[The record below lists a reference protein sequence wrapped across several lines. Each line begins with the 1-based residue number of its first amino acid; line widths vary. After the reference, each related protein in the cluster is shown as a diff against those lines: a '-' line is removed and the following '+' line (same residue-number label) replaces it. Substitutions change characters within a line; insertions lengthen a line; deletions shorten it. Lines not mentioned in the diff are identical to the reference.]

1 MNLIK
6 SLFSPVYSITRAA
19 VALVIGLA
27 MIIWPA
33 LAVYTVFRVIGAALI
48 VLGAAS
54 VALAIVNRTSS
65 DALVMVNGVL
75 DIIFGLLLVI
85 YPGFFASLLMYFLGA
100 VMLVFGVGQI
110 VNLAMLRRTVP
121 VGFYWFI
128 LPFAIAVLGIVMICN
143 TFKAQQTLLI
153 VFGIALV
160 AYAVTE
166 IAATACTRRAE
177 KILQQT
183 AAQSAAAEILRE
195 EASDAEEI

>member
-65 DALVMVNGVL
+65 DALVMVSGVL

>member
-54 VALAIVNRTSS
+54 VALAIVNHTTA
-65 DALVMVNGVL
+65 DALVMASGVL

-85 YPGFFASLLMYFLGA
+85 YPGFFAGLLMYFLGA

-110 VNLAMLRRTVP
+110 VNLAVLRRTVP
-121 VGFYWFI
+121 VAIWWFV

-143 TFKAQQTLLI
+143 TFKAQETLFI
-153 VFGIALV
+153 VFGISLI
-160 AYAVTE
+160 AYAATE

-177 KILQQT
+177 KVLKQT
-183 AAQSAAAEILRE
+183 AVQSAAAEILRE

>member
-27 MIIWPA
+27 MVIWPT
-33 LAVYTVFRVIGAALI
+33 LAVFTVFRVLGAALI
-48 VLGAAS
+48 VLGAVS

-65 DALVMVNGVL
+65 DTLVMVSGAL

-85 YPGFFASLLMYFLGA
+85 YPGFFACLLMYFLGA
-100 VMLVFGVGQI
+100 VMLIFGVGQI
-110 VNLAMLRRTVP
+110 VNLSLLRHTVP

-128 LPFAIAVLGIVMICN
+128 LPFAIAVLGIVMICD
-143 TFKAQQTLLI
+143 TFKARETLFI
-153 VFGIALV
+153 VFGFALIAYS
-160 AYAVTE
+160 ATE
-166 IAATACTRRAE
+166 IVATVCARRAE
-177 KILQQT
+177 KALQQT
-183 AAQSAAAEILRE
+183 AAQSAAAKILRE